1 MDEKTFSIGD
11 AVGFGWETTKNNLGF
26 LILAVLILW
35 IVSAI
40 PGGLQSPFY
49 MSRGA
54 AAVAGIIFSL
64 LSIVVGI
71 FVNMAQIRIGLRF
84 CSGET
89 ANFEDLYNEYPKFV
103 DMLIGMILYG
113 LIILAGFILLIIPGI
128 YWAIR
133 YHYVGYLIIDQNMKP
148 VAALKRSGELTR
160 GVWWHLLGFWI
171 VMWALTMLGIILCC
185 VGLLFTTPIVIIATA
200 YVYRTLLARTPATNV
215 QGSQLPPQPQTQP
228 PMQQPP
234 AQAPMQPPAGPPI
247 QPPTEPPAS

>member
-234 AQAPMQPPAGPPI
+234 AQAPMQPPA
-247 QPPTEPPAS
+247 QPPTQPPAGQ

>member
-49 MSRGA
+49 MSTGA

-64 LSIVVGI
+64 LSIVVGV

-89 ANFEDLYNEYPKFV
+89 ADFEDLYNEYPKFV

-234 AQAPMQPPAGPPI
+234 AQAPMQPPA
-247 QPPTEPPAS
+247 QPPTQPPAGQ

>member
-64 LSIVVGI
+64 LSIVVGV

-89 ANFEDLYNEYPKFV
+89 ADFEDLYNEYPKFV

-234 AQAPMQPPAGPPI
+234 AQAPMQPPA
-247 QPPTEPPAS
+247 QPPTQPPAGQ